1 MKRIT
6 GFCASPVPRNVPVQL
21 STRVTRAVDG
31 TRRGVATGG
40 HYGVPKPFNEPN
52 VSISLAGTTGSD
64 H

>member
-6 GFCASPVPRNVPVQL
+6 GFCASALPRNAPVQ
-21 STRVTRAVDG
+21 SSVRVPRAVDG

-52 VSISLAGTTGSD
+52 VSISLASTAEPE